1 MKRLPLQLTYLCY
14 ELSRPANYKMQQK
27 LREELH
33 KAFPDGEID
42 LETVD
47 NLPYLNALLT
57 ENGRV
62 HTSIPGAEPRVV
74 DKPYLV
80 DNMVIPQGTIISCL
94 PYSFHHY
101 RRCIP

>member
-1 MKRLPLQLTYLCY
+1 MLRVVSSCKLQDAT
-14 ELSRPANYKMQQK
+14 K

-62 HTSIPGAEPRVV
+62 HTSIRELNRE
-74 DKPYLV
+74 LLI
-80 DNMVIPQGTIISCL
+80 NHIW
-94 PYSFHHY
+94 
-101 RRCIP
+101 